1 MEKSHEANYKSQKL
15 NSQLF
20 RRLKNLID
28 KINNVIMKEN
38 NEPKLDELM
47 YVNNDL
53 PSEEYLEKAAINYK
67 IYSASLKVG
76 FFFNNITFLLSIF
89 NIFYN

>member
-38 NEPKLDELM
+38 NEPKFDKLM
-47 YVNNDL
+47 NVNNIS
-53 PSEEYLEKAAINYK
+53 PSEEYLEIAATNYK
-67 IYSASLKVG
+67 IYSASLKVC
-76 FFFNNITFLLSIF
+76 FLNNIIF
-89 NIFYN
+89 